1 MCLHRAPVMAD
12 GGGGIL
18 KSMAKLFVGG
28 QAPRI
33 RSAEQGARALM
44 DIPDVRPGAAYA
56 RQCSP
61 KGPLSGPEIEQA
73 YGYQE
78 GSILADFLQQGRSC
92 EASRSRT
99 GLRAAPTPFVF
110 RN

>member
-28 QAPRI
+28 QAGHQKSPFRRTGSPCI
-33 RSAEQGARALM
+33 NGHPWRTTR
-44 DIPDVRPGAAYA
+44 AAYA
-56 RQCSP
+56 RLCSP
-61 KGPLSGPEIEQA
+61 KGTLSGPEIEQA

-99 GLRAAPTPFVF
+99 GLRD
-110 RN
+110 